1 MKLFVLSVVL
11 AVFATSAA
19 ALEPNEMFDDP
30 RLEQRAREIGRE
42 LRCLKC
48 RNQSIFDSNAG
59 IAKDLR
65 VVVRERITAGDSD
78 DEILEYVRVRF
89 GDYVLMNPPVER
101 HTYILWLT
109 PVLLLAIGGM
119 SAAFYLRGRNTP
131 LDTPEMDSA
140 AQAEAQ
146 RILKNEVG

>member
-19 ALEPNEMFDDP
+19 ALDPNEMFDDP
-30 RLEQRAREIGRE
+30 QMEQRAREIGRE

-65 VVVRERITAGDSD
+65 IVVRERITAGDSD
-78 DEILEYVRVRF
+78 QDILDYVQERF
-89 GDYVLMNPPVER
+89 GDYVLMKPPVETY
-101 HTYILWLT
+101 TYILWLT
-109 PVLLLAIGGM
+109 PVLLLAFGSM
-119 SAAFYLRGRNTP
+119 SAAFYLRGKTAVKRTP
-131 LDTPEMDSA
+131 DLDSSA
-140 AQAEAQ
+140 RAEAQ
-146 RILKNEVG
+146 RILNSEVG